1 MVFKMTNDLT
11 ELRAALIQLA
21 KTLETERACVLR
33 IVAIVERQAGVI
45 TDVTQKVIIAE
56 RDSIAGGAKYTTK

>member
-1 MVFKMTNDLT
+1 MSNDIT

-33 IVAIVERQAGVI
+33 IVAIVERQVGMVQQ
-45 TDVTQKVIIAE
+45 VTISE
-56 RDSIAGGAKYTTK
+56 RDSITGTAGYNQETITGKD

>member
-1 MVFKMTNDLT
+1 VSDSDLQ

-33 IVAIVERQAGVI
+33 IIRVLERNMDEPVTIPQSESILQIKTGV
-45 TDVTQKVIIAE
+45 
-56 RDSIAGGAKYTTK
+56 

>member
-1 MVFKMTNDLT
+1 VSDSDLQ

-33 IVAIVERQAGVI
+33 IIRVLERNMAEPVTIPQSESILQIKTGV
-45 TDVTQKVIIAE
+45 
-56 RDSIAGGAKYTTK
+56 